1 MKAKELADMLQISD
15 KTLRAWL
22 RVNFTRP
29 LSEKGKEWDLNDKQI
44 IASIEW
50 FKRISIPRRN
60 VLLFEVFYFFSKKL
74 NITMR
79 KSEKNL

>member
-50 FKRISIPRRN
+50 FKSITIR
-60 VLLFEVFYFFSKKL
+60 KK
-74 NITMR
+74 R
-79 KSEKNL
+79 KSILPRFIKLGMLGKGSN

>member
-15 KTLRAWL
+15 KTLREWL
-22 RVNFTRP
+22 RVNFPRP
-29 LSEKGKEWDLNDKQI
+29 LSEKGKEWNLNDKEI
-44 IASIEW
+44 IASIEY
-50 FKRISIPRRN
+50 FKRILIPRRN
-60 VLLFEVFYFFSKKL
+60 VLLDDVFYFFSKTL

>member
-44 IASIEW
+44 IASIER

>member
-15 KTLRAWL
+15 KTLRGWL

-44 IASIEW
+44 IAAIEW
-50 FKRISIPRRN
+50 FKRIKIKRTN
-60 VLLFEVFYFFSKKL
+60 QWIVLKNKNRLHSGKK
-74 NITMR
+74 
-79 KSEKNL
+79 

>member
-15 KTLRAWL
+15 KTLRGWL

-29 LSEKGKEWDLNDKQI
+29 LSEKGKEWNLNDKEI

-50 FKRISIPRRN
+50 FKSITIR
-60 VLLFEVFYFFSKKL
+60 KK
-74 NITMR
+74 R
-79 KSEKNL
+79 KSILPRFIKLGILGKGSN

>member
-44 IASIEW
+44 IAAIEW
-50 FKRISIPRRN
+50 FKSITIR
-60 VLLFEVFYFFSKKL
+60 KK
-74 NITMR
+74 R
-79 KSEKNL
+79 KSILPLFIKLSILGKGNN

>member
-29 LSEKGKEWDLNDKQI
+29 LSEKGKEWNLNDKQI
-44 IASIEW
+44 IAAIEW
-50 FKRISIPRRN
+50 FKRIKIKRTFKWI
-60 VLLFEVFYFFSKKL
+60 VLKNKNRLHSGKK
-74 NITMR
+74 
-79 KSEKNL
+79 

>member
-29 LSEKGKEWDLNDKQI
+29 LSEKGKEWNLNDKQI
-44 IASIEW
+44 IAAIEW
-50 FKRISIPRRN
+50 FKRIKIKRSVNHFKI
-60 VLLFEVFYFFSKKL
+60 FGKE
-74 NITMR
+74 ITLKMSR
-79 KSEKNL
+79 

>member
-44 IASIEW
+44 IAAIEW

-60 VLLFEVFYFFSKKL
+60 VLLCEVFYFFSKKL

>member
-29 LSEKGKEWDLNDKQI
+29 LSEKGKEWELNDHQI

-50 FKRISIPRRN
+50 FKRIKIKRKFQWN
-60 VLLFEVFYFFSKKL
+60 VLINKNRIHSDKK
-74 NITMR
+74 
-79 KSEKNL
+79 

>member
-1 MKAKELADMLQISD
+1 MKPKELADMLQISD

-44 IASIEW
+44 IAAIEW

-60 VLLFEVFYFFSKKL
+60 VLLCEVFYFFSKKL

>member
-29 LSEKGKEWDLNDKQI
+29 LSEKGKEWNLNDKEV
-44 IASIEW
+44 IAAIEH
-50 FKRISIPRRN
+50 FKKIHIKKKMISFGYPLKKRISI
-60 VLLFEVFYFFSKKL
+60 
-74 NITMR
+74 
-79 KSEKNL
+79 

>member
-60 VLLFEVFYFFSKKL
+60 VLLCEVFYFFSKKL